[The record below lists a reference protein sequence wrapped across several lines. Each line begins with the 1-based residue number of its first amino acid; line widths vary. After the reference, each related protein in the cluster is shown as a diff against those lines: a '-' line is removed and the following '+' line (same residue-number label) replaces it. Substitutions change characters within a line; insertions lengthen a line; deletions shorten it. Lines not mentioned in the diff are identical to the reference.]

1 MLYKWIRDHVGK
13 FSFIVKTEFKNATFY
28 MWYEKDGKLK
38 AKHLPYRAN
47 KDMLLYT
54 IGEIKK
60 DINYDE
66 QKKKYDKKVN
76 AALKKEQKKETIFK
90 IV

>member
-1 MLYKWIRDHVGK
+1 MLYKWIRDHIKK
-13 FSFIVKTEFKNATFY
+13 FSFVVKTEFKNAIFY
-28 MWYEKDGKLK
+28 IWYEKDGKLK

-47 KDMLLYT
+47 KNMLLYT
-54 IGEIKK
+54 IEEIKK

-66 QKKKYDKKVN
+66 QKKKRDKKIK
-76 AALKKEQKKETIFK
+76 AELKKEQEKETIFK